1 MDDVTSSIKE
11 LAAFQKA
18 SRDERKK
25 LKEKY
30 IAPTDR
36 DLLDSVSTRIG
47 NFLTSGALIGL
58 GFGLLVAS
66 RRASRRKAVLDA
78 FLAQEKP
85 VVVII
90 ANGRTGEW

>member
-1 MDDVTSSIKE
+1 MDDASSSIKE
-11 LAAFQKA
+11 FAAFHKA
-18 SRDERKK
+18 SLAERKK

-30 IAPTDR
+30 IAPVDR
-36 DLLDSVSTRIG
+36 DLLNSAFTHTG

-58 GFGLLVAS
+58 GFGVLVAS

-78 FLAQEKP
+78 FRAHEKP
-85 VVVII
+85 VVVIF